1 MFLAGLS
8 VQKRVVHAL
17 FLRELKT
24 RFGKYRWGYLW
35 ALLEPAIHLGI
46 LMLLFG
52 YFMAR
57 TMPNISYSVF
67 LVNGLLPWL
76 MVSKTA
82 VRSLNAIEA
91 NRGLL
96 NYGPVHPV
104 DTILARALL
113 EGIIYF
119 VVYLIFMFA
128 LVLSGEA
135 VSLGNTVVIITIWMC
150 LLLLTVGLGLIL
162 MVIGHAFPNIEK
174 LIPIFIRPFYFLS
187 GIIFPITRIPAEYH
201 KYLDWNPLLHA
212 FDLLRHALVPG
223 YTIMPSLSLSYLA
236 TVAVAVL
243 GFGLILYKGREPA
256 IQRST

>member
-1 MFLAGLS
+1 MFLSGLS

-91 NRGLL
+91 NKGLL

-128 LVLSGEA
+128 LVLSGET
-135 VSLGNTVVIITIWMC
+135 VSVANTAVIITIWGC
-150 LLLLTVGLGLIL
+150 LLLLAVGLGLIL
-162 MVIGHAFPNIEK
+162 MVVGHAFPNIEK
-174 LIPIFIRPFYFLS
+174 LVPILIRPFYFLS
-187 GIIFPITRIPAEYH
+187 GIIFSITRIPAEFH
-201 KYLDWNPLLHA
+201 QYLDWNPLLHA

-223 YTIMPSLSLSYLA
+223 YTILPSISLEYLV
-236 TVAVAVL
+236 TISVSTLAV
-243 GFGLILYKGREPA
+243 GLILYKGREPA